1 MKGKILISNNF
12 LQSLKPLRFKGLFD
26 IIYTNNILFLNRKKD
41 QTMVKKVNFDGNF
54 ICAYQKDIKN
64 ASNLLNRFKDDKSL
78 KKSMVHALLSCLSE
92 AAEMHEDVSYDY
104 NDNCGGDYLAHYLF
118 EIENKFS
125 ETKRPLVWLCGYLS
139 YNLISYNSNNIRA
152 VIISEDVMSSDLSD
166 LIGPENYENLFV
178 DSSVSENE
186 FLNKIIELSECQL
199 KDGWGFSECLGQSIE
214 RNICINNAEKMFFCT
229 DYDLS
234 WEKPGYIKKGEQY
247 CFSVYEL
254 IKNIDIHQYVK
265 FKNNSPLSQNALFY
279 GKIVRMFASGL
290 LEDNVNLDSD
300 KSGEFYKY
308 AKERALEVV
317 EDDYFVPFVIKSF
330 EDNVQNILTLSHDE
344 ILDGEYCD
352 LGMLPVYSD
361 FRNFYIDLDMG
372 YYDD

>member
-1 MKGKILISNNF
+1 
-12 LQSLKPLRFKGLFD
+12 
-26 IIYTNNILFLNRKKD
+26 
-41 QTMVKKVNFDGNF
+41 MVKKVEYKGTFLSE
-54 ICAYQKDIKN
+54 YRKDIES
-64 ASNLLNRFKDDKSL
+64 ASKLLNEFTHNDKS
-78 KKSMVHALLSCLSE
+78 KKSMAYALLNCLSE
-92 AAEMHEDVSYDY
+92 TAEMHEDVSYDY
-104 NDNCGGDYLAHYLF
+104 NDDCGGDYLAHYLF

-139 YNLISYNSNNIRA
+139 YSLISYNSNNIRA
-152 VIISEDVMSSDLSD
+152 VIISEEVISSDLSN
-166 LIGPENYENLFV
+166 LIGPENYENLFS

-186 FLNKIIELSECQL
+186 FLNKIIELSEYQL
-199 KDGWGFSECLGQSIE
+199 KEGWCFSECLGQSIE
-214 RNICINNAEKMFFCT
+214 RNICIEIGERDEYKFFCT

-330 EDNVQNILTLSHDE
+330 EDNVQKILTLSHDE

-372 YYDD
+372 YCDD